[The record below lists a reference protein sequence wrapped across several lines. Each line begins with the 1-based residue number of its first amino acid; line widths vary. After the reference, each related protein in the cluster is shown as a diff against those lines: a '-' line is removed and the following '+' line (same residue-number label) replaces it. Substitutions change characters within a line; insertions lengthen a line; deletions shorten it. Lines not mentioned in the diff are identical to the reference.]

1 MASEL
6 AEETDPEQIKK
17 IKYLIQRYDNQMRE
31 RDRLEKSR
39 SAKDAERA
47 ESKRRSKE
55 EGGGGDEGPA
65 AVYTSKREAKNR
77 ELVAKYEELKK
88 GGKLDNYV
96 RRKNKKQA
104 AKDRK
109 RMGNSNS

>member
-1 MASEL
+1 
-6 AEETDPEQIKK
+6 
-17 IKYLIQRYDNQMRE
+17 MRE

-55 EGGGGDEGPA
+55 EGGGGGEGPA

-77 ELVAKYEELKK
+77 YGWVVY
-88 GGKLDNYV
+88 D
-96 RRKNKKQA
+96 
-104 AKDRK
+104 
-109 RMGNSNS
+109 

>member
-1 MASEL
+1 
-6 AEETDPEQIKK
+6 
-17 IKYLIQRYDNQMRE
+17 MRE

-55 EGGGGDEGPA
+55 EGGDGGEGPA

-77 ELVAKYEELKK
+77 YGWDGHFK
-88 GGKLDNYV
+88 
-96 RRKNKKQA
+96 RRL
-104 AKDRK
+104 
-109 RMGNSNS
+109 